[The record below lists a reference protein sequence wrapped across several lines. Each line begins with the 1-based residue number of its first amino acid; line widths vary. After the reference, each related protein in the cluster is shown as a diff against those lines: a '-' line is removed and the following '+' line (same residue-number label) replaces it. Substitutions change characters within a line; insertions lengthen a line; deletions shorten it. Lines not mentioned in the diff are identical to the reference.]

1 MKNCMK
7 VQRVRFVIG
16 LVLLF
21 GTNAVAMT
29 PKLLEVDKLLA
40 ADGASEDAFGYSVGF
55 EGNTAVFGAWGDD
68 DNGSDSGSA
77 YVFTRAAGAWTEQ
90 QKLTASDG
98 KGGVSFGF
106 VVAVDGDT
114 AVIGAW
120 GDDDNGPFSGSA
132 YVFTRTSGVWTE
144 QQKLTASDGEDFDL
158 FGFLVAVD
166 GDTVV
171 VGALTDDDN
180 GDSAG
185 AVYVFTH
192 DAGVW
197 TEQQKLTASDGASM
211 DFFGNSIAVDG
222 NTMLI
227 AADGGGVLDG
237 PGFVYV
243 FTRSAG
249 IWTEQQKLSPSDGGV
264 NDEFGLS
271 VSVDGSTA
279 VIGSHWH
286 DAVGEDSGAAYV
298 FALSAG
304 VWTEQQ
310 KLTPSDAAAID
321 EFGESVAVDGDTVVV
336 SAWLDDDNG
345 DNSGSI
351 YVFTRSAGVWTERL
365 KLLASDGRAEDH
377 LGYFRP
383 GLQLSGSTVV
393 AGAPQDT
400 TPGEPGAAYVFD
412 VSSLSVASFSG
423 NSSGGSLGLLSGL
436 LLIFCRRR
444 RAS

>member
-1 MKNCMK
+1 MK
-7 VQRVRFVIG
+7 VLRFLSVIAFT
-16 LVLLF
+16 LLF
-21 GTNAVAMT
+21 GANAVAVT
-29 PKLLEVDKLLA
+29 PRFLEADKLLA
-40 ADGASEDAFGYSVGF
+40 GDGASEDFFGYSVGF
-55 EGNTAVFGAWGDD
+55 EGDTAVFGAWGDD

-106 VVAVDGDT
+106 AVAVDGDT

-144 QQKLTASDGEDFDL
+144 QQKLTASDGEAGVL
-158 FGFLVAVD
+158 FSFAVAVD

-171 VGALTDDDN
+171 IGALGDGAN
-180 GDSAG
+180 GVFAG
-185 AVYVFTH
+185 AVYVLTRE
-192 DAGVW
+192 AGVW

-237 PGFVYV
+237 PGSVYV

-298 FALSAG
+298 FTRSAG

-310 KLTPSDAAAID
+310 KLTPSDATAID

-336 SAWLDDDNG
+336 SAWLDDENG

-383 GLQLSGSTVV
+383 GL
-393 AGAPQDT
+393 
-400 TPGEPGAAYVFD
+400 
-412 VSSLSVASFSG
+412 
-423 NSSGGSLGLLSGL
+423 
-436 LLIFCRRR
+436 
-444 RAS
+444 

>member
-1 MKNCMK
+1 MKNSMK
-7 VQRVRFVIG
+7 VLRFLLVIG
-16 LVLLF
+16 LTFLF
-21 GTNAVAMT
+21 GANAVAVT
-29 PKLLEVDKLLA
+29 PRFLEADKLLA
-40 ADGASEDAFGYSVGF
+40 GDGASEDAFGYSIGLD
-55 EGNTAVFGAWGDD
+55 GDTAVFGAWGDD
-68 DNGSDSGSA
+68 DNGGDSGSA

-90 QKLTASDG
+90 QKLSPSDG
-98 KGGVSFGF
+98 QGNTRFGF

-144 QQKLTASDGEDFDL
+144 QQKLTASDGEAGDL

-166 GDTVV
+166 GDAVV
-171 VGALTDDDN
+171 IGALGDDDN

-185 AVYVFTH
+185 AVYVFTR
-192 DAGVW
+192 DGGVW
-197 TEQQKLTASDGASM
+197 TERQKLTASDGASM

-222 NTMLI
+222 DTMLI

-237 PGFVYV
+237 PGSVYV

-286 DAVGEDSGAAYV
+286 NAVGEDSGAAYV
-298 FALSAG
+298 FTRSAG

-310 KLTPSDAAAID
+310 KLIPSDATAID

-336 SAWLDDDNG
+336 SAWLDDENG

-351 YVFTRSAGVWTERL
+351 YVFTRSVGVWTERL
-365 KLLASDGRAEDH
+365 KLLASDGQAEDH

-383 GLQLSGSTVV
+383 GLQLSGSTVM

-412 VSSLSVASFSG
+412 VSVVNAVPIGG
-423 NSSGGSLGLLSGL
+423 NSSGGSVGLLNVL
-436 LLIFCRRR
+436 LLFLCRRR
-444 RAS
+444 TV